1 LRQGDQELLGLQFSR
16 MIESALPVNGLADW
30 VAVAGIVAWAASE
43 AGARIGWGL
52 GLGLSFGC
60 RVWHVVKMS
69 QFWVKV
75 KVKG

>member
-1 LRQGDQELLGLQFSR
+1 LRQGDKELLGLLLSG

-52 GLGLSFGC
+52 GLGLGLG
-60 RVWHVVKMS
+60 HVVKMS
-69 QFWVKV
+69 QFCEKV